1 MANAGVLTGTPRLS
15 RGLMA
20 SLLAHSI
27 WLPLVLGH
35 ASVDGSV
42 AISANTL
49 SNFMHILILDN
60 VRADWGL
67 EHLWERVCGAA
78 GRAIG

>member
-1 MANAGVLTGTPRLS
+1 MTNAGVLTGTPRLS

-49 SNFMHILILDN
+49 PNFMSHSHTGQCPG
-60 VRADWGL
+60 GL
-67 EHLWERVCGAA
+67 EP
-78 GRAIG
+78 